1 MKINLPMVFIILVY
15 IYLAYNY
22 LANLTSCKC
31 VESKYVEKV
40 KTAEG
45 FMLSVILLWI
55 FLKLMHRRNPIFSK
69 LLSIILFLTYLYFC
83 YYVFQMNKT
92 TKENCPCAM
101 KWQRWLVNIQY
112 ILLLFEIILVLISSL
127 F

>member
-1 MKINLPMVFIILVY
+1 MKILPFIILVY

-83 YYVFQMNKT
+83 YYVYQMNKT
-92 TKENCPCAM
+92 TKENCQCAM
-101 KWQRWLVNIQY
+101 KWQSWLVNIQY

-127 F
+127 L